1 MIASR
6 IDSEQIM
13 YQEVTGT
20 MKKLANGMLFQ
31 SDGMGKAFLRR
42 SCGSMD
48 HQEVRAGTMGMS
60 GKNMRAE
67 VQMP

>member
-6 IDSEQIM
+6 IHSEHIM

-20 MKKLANGMLFQ
+20 MKKLANRILFQ
-31 SDGMGKAFLRR
+31 SDGMGRAILRR
-42 SCGSMD
+42 SNGSMD

-60 GKNMRAE
+60 GKNIRAE